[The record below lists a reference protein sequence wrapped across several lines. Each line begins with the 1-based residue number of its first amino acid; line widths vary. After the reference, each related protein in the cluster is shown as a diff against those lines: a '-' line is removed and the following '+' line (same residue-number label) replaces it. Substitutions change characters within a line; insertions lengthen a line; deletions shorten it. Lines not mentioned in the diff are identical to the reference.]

1 MSLSSLPLE
10 LLREILGWA
19 IQVRGVKRGV
29 RLRLVNSKISLA
41 RRTVR
46 VPTYKQLQRFL
57 RVKR

>member
-41 RRTVR
+41 HRTVHF
-46 VPTYKQLQRFL
+46 PYKQLQRFL
-57 RVKR
+57 RVRR